1 MRSIPEIKI
10 QNIVA
15 STRLADKLDL
25 DAIGLLLEGAEYEPE
40 QFPGLIYRMKDPKA
54 AILLFRSGKANC
66 AGGRDIDSVHRC
78 IGQVRDQ
85 LADAGIDV
93 YKWEDVDIKIQN
105 IVAVTD
111 LGRNLNLNSIAITL
125 GLEKV
130 EYEPEQ
136 FPGLVFRMEEP
147 KVALLIF
154 DSGKV
159 VCAGA
164 KMELDLEEAIRKL
177 IEELTN
183 AGYLP

>member
-1 MRSIPEIKI
+1 MTTVPEIKI

-25 DAIGLLLEGAEYEPE
+25 DAIGMVLEGAEYEPE
-40 QFPGLIYRMKDPKA
+40 QFPGLIYRMKEPKA

-66 AGGRDIDSVHRC
+66 AGGRDLKSVEYC
-78 IGQVRDQ
+78 IHHVRDQ
-85 LADAGIDV
+85 LAKAGIDI
-93 YKWEDVDIKIQN
+93 YDDIEINIQN

-111 LGRNLNLNSIAITL
+111 LGKTLNLNSIAITL

-136 FPGLVFRMEEP
+136 FPGLVFRMDDP

-164 KMELDLEEAIRKL
+164 KKVEQLEEAIKKL

>member
-66 AGGRDIDSVHRC
+66 AGGRNLEAVHRC
-78 IGQVRDQ
+78 IGQVQEQ
-85 LADAGIDV
+85 LTSAGIEV
-93 YKWEDVDIKIQN
+93 YKMDDVEIKIQN

-136 FPGLVFRMEEP
+136 FPGLVFRMDDP

-164 KMELDLEEAIRKL
+164 KKVEELEEAIRKL